1 MLNIYLKDSKETF
14 NREVVSDVEKEF
26 SRIKLKGTEIDKKLI
41 EKIEQGKY
49 ENSTSFIDRFGY
61 KLYYD
66 DMSTGCKAALCV
78 VNSPEKII
86 DIVECGNNARD
97 IIIALCKTGNVLF
110 EDNGQTIS
118 TQYGND
124 IDVKLDG
131 YRFTSIDRL
140 NKYISDERPFGPNM
154 NLEGIALCTL

>member
-1 MLNIYLKDSKETF
+1 MLNIFLKDNIETF
-14 NREVVSDVEKEF
+14 NKEVVSDVEKEF
-26 SRIKLKGTEIDKKLI
+26 SKIKLKGTEIDKELI

-61 KLYYD
+61 KLHYD

-78 VNSPEKII
+78 ANSPEKII
-86 DIVECGNNARD
+86 DIIECGNNARD
-97 IIIALCKTGNVLF
+97 IIIALCKTGNILL

-118 TQYGND
+118 TQYGD
-124 IDVKLDG
+124 RIDVKLDG

-140 NKYISDERPFGPNM
+140 NKYIADERPFEPNM
-154 NLEGIALCTL
+154 NLEGIELCML